1 MDKTSKKIPIQI
13 VSVFF
18 LCTLCAVFS
27 TLCLHSIAVSGLQ
40 RNAFWL
46 SWLISGLFVVASVC
60 CTFWIIRR
68 KSVHVKT
75 FFAVLLFILFCL
87 ILWWILQITG
97 FFAVVNNKESLQNYL
112 ERAGIWMPIFYILLQ
127 YLQVVILPIPGIVST
142 AAGVALFGP
151 FFTSVYSFVGIVLGS
166 LTAFFIGR
174 KLGGKAVEWL
184 LGEETLEKWQK
195 KFRGKD
201 NVVLTCAF
209 LLPLFPDDVL
219 CFIAGLS
226 SMSTPYF
233 IVMIIISRLLG
244 IAATCYSV
252 NFIPFNTWWGIT
264 VWGII
269 LVGLIVG
276 FTLLYKNFNR
286 IQLWITEKFS
296 IHKENWQKNRRK

>member
-18 LCTLCAVFS
+18 LCTLCSVFS

-40 RNAFWL
+40 RNALWL
-46 SWLISGLFVVASVC
+46 SWLISGLFIVASVC

-68 KSVHVKT
+68 RAIHVKT

-97 FFAVVNNKESLQNYL
+97 FFVVVNNKESLQNYL

-127 YLQVVILPIPGIVST
+127 YLQVIVLPIPGIVST

-151 FFTSVYSFVGIVLGS
+151 FFTSIYSFVGIVLGS

-184 LGEETLEKWQK
+184 LGEETLAKWQK

-201 NVVLTCAF
+201 NVLLTCAF
-209 LLPLFPDDVL
+209 ILPLFPDDVL

-233 IVMIIISRLLG
+233 IIMIVVSRLLG

-269 LVGLIVG
+269 IVGLIVG

-286 IQLWITEKFS
+286 IQLWITEKFT
-296 IHKENWQKNRRK
+296 IHKENNKNKK